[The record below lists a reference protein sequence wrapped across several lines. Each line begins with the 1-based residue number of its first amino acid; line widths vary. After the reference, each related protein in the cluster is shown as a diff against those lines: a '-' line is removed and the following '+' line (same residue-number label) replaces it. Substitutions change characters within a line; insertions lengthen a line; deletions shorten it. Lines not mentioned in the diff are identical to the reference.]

1 MSIEVS
7 DYLPGFDYAN
17 LSDEQKTAVD
27 EVFRILAEKHS
38 TLDLTPLRIKFNLEE
53 KKYYDIKDSDF
64 YKKCKEKNLV
74 VNTQGWKKEGL
85 GDDAIHY
92 PLVTIDGDIRKF
104 DEIFNDYKKL
114 MATLTNVE
122 IKD

>member
-17 LSDEQKTAVD
+17 LSNEQKEAVD
-27 EVFRILAEKHS
+27 EVFRILAEKYA
-38 TLDLTPLRIKFNLEE
+38 TLDLTPLKIKFNLEE
-53 KKYYDIKDSDF
+53 KKYFDLEDSDF
-64 YKKCKEKNLV
+64 YRKCKENKIV
-74 VNTQGWKKEGL
+74 VDTQGWKKEGL

-92 PLVTIDGDIRKF
+92 PLVTMSGDIRQFEKV
-104 DEIFNDYKKL
+104 FNDYKKL